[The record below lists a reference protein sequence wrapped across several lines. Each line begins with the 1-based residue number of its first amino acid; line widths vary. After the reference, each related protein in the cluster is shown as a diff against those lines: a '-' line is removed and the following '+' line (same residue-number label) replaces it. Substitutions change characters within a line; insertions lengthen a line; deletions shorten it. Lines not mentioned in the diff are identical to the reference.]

1 MGISGSEILR
11 GERKEKGPKKDA
23 FCQQKWASLGVKG
36 AGASEAPGQ
45 TKVGVLSK

>member
-1 MGISGSEILR
+1 MARGRLVLDLPTEAIS
-11 GERKEKGPKKDA
+11 
-23 FCQQKWASLGVKG
+23 KG